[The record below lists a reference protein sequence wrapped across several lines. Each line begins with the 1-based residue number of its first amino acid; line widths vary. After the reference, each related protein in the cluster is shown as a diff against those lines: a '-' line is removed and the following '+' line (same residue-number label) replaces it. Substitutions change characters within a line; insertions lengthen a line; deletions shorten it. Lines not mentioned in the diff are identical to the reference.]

1 MSEHESDTGSDTGSD
16 QTDLGPKPD
25 AQIEPGEPNPGG
37 VDATPNSDGV
47 DGETAAPEPLVR
59 DADPEDN
66 PAVEDALPDEVK
78 EGEDTS
84 TEATESSDDDDNT
97 GAADEADRENPA

>member
-1 MSEHESDTGSDTGSD
+1 MSEHENES
-16 QTDLGPKPD
+16 DLGPKPD

-47 DGETAAPEPLVR
+47 DGEAADGQPLGR
-59 DADPEDN
+59 DAEPEDN

-84 TEATESSDDDDNT
+84 TEATEATESPDEENT
-97 GAADEADRENPA
+97 GAADDADRENPA

>member
-1 MSEHESDTGSDTGSD
+1 MSEHESDTESTEGSE
-16 QTDLGPKPD
+16 LGPKPD

-47 DGETAAPEPLVR
+47 DGETAEGDPLAR
-59 DADPEDN
+59 DLDPDDN
-66 PAVEDALPDEVK
+66 PAVEDVLPEEVK
-78 EGEDTS
+78 QTEDTS
-84 TEATESSDDDDNT
+84 TEATESSGDSDNT

>member
-1 MSEHESDTGSDTGSD
+1 MPEHEPDAPESESEP
-16 QTDLGPKPD
+16 DLGPKPD

-47 DGETAAPEPLVR
+47 DGETVEDEPLAR
-59 DADPEDN
+59 DLDPDDN
-66 PAVEDALPDEVK
+66 PAVEDVLPEEVK

-84 TEATESSDDDDNT
+84 TEATRSSDDEDNA